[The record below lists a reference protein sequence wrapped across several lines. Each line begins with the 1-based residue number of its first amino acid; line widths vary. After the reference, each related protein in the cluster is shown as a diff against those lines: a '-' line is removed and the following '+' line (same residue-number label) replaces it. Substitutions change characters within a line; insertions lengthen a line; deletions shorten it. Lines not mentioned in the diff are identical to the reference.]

1 MLFQQF
7 RKPRLI
13 LALVVFLSVVLL
25 LWLVR
30 GALFPFLLGLVIAYL
45 ITPLV
50 NRLQGWMPNALKRRY
65 LARPAAI
72 LVVYLLG
79 IGLAAG
85 VLAFLVPL
93 IVDQVVSLSRAMPGL
108 YDRGREWVEAALAQY
123 QSRIPAETQAM
134 IEEGARNLAGS
145 VLRTLRDG
153 ALATFSAVSGTISW
167 LLGLIVVP
175 FWLFFILN
183 EEGRATSGALSI
195 IPSDLRSDV
204 ESMRIIVDRVL
215 SAYIRGQLLLGL
227 AVGVISFIG
236 LLTLGVQFSLLLA
249 IIAGILELVP
259 YIGPI
264 LGAIPAVIVA
274 FLQDPQLALW
284 VIVLFVIIQQVEN
297 VLLVPKITGES
308 VALHPAIIMV
318 ALVVGNA
325 LAGIVGML
333 VVVPLTA
340 ILRDVV
346 HYLYIRAGEGEVEP
360 LLALRAVGYADRA
373 TPLLLAA
380 ATPAARAQLHPPLE
394 EEEATP
400 EAA

>member
-13 LALVVFLSVVLL
+13 LALLVFLAIILL
-25 LWLVR
+25 LWVVR
-30 GALFPFLLGLVIAYL
+30 GALFPFVLGLVIAYL
-45 ITPLV
+45 LTPPV
-50 NRLQGWMPNALKRRY
+50 NRLQGWMPDALKRRH
-65 LARPAAI
+65 LARPVAI

-79 IGLAAG
+79 IGLAAS

-93 IVDQVVSLSRAMPGL
+93 IVDQVVSLSQAMPGL
-108 YDRGREWVEAALAQY
+108 YERGRGWVEAALAQY
-123 QSRIPAETQAM
+123 QSQIPADTQVM
-134 IEEGARNLAGS
+134 IEEGVRNLAGAL
-145 VLRTLRDG
+145 LRALRDG

-183 EEGRATSGALSI
+183 EEGRATSGALRV
-195 IPSDLRSDV
+195 IPGDLRADV

-227 AVGVISFIG
+227 TIGVISFIG
-236 LLTLGVQFSLLLA
+236 LLALGVQYSLLLA
-249 IIAGILELVP
+249 VIAGVLELVP

-284 VIVLFVIIQQVEN
+284 VILLFVAIQQVEN

-325 LAGIVGML
+325 MAGIVGML
-333 VVVPLTA
+333 VAAPLAA
-340 ILRDVV
+340 ILRDVI
-346 HYLYIRAGEGEVEP
+346 HYLYIRAGDEEVEP
-360 LLALRAVGYADRA
+360 LLALHAVGYADRA
-373 TPLLLAA
+373 TPLVVAA
-380 ATPAARAQLHPPLE
+380 ATPAARAAVYPPAESGE
-394 EEEATP
+394 ET
-400 EAA
+400 AAAV